1 MTTVHTAKELVV
13 TDADQLKALSD
24 DTRTKILQVLDDRT
38 ASAKQLSELL
48 DMSHGKIGH
57 HLKVLERHGFI
68 EVVETR
74 QVRAMTEKLYGPTF
88 DILRVDLAGTS
99 DTDRLA
105 FLFSQAAREAAP
117 ADRQPFDE
125 VGRLYSVRMPRER
138 AAEFSR
144 RLIELADEFAGAE
157 SEGPMFGFA
166 GSVYLAEMPGE
177 SA

>member
-1 MTTVHTAKELVV
+1 MTTVHTAREFVV

-24 DTRTKILQVLDDRT
+24 DTRTKILQVLDDRA

-48 DMSHGKIGH
+48 EMSHGKVGH
-57 HLKVLERHGFI
+57 HLKVLERHGFV

-74 QVRAMTEKLYGPTF
+74 QVRAMTEKLYGTTF
-88 DILRVDLAGTS
+88 DVLRVELGGAG
-99 DTDRLA
+99 DTDRLQ
-105 FLFSQAAREAAP
+105 FLFAQAGREAAP
-117 ADRQPFDE
+117 AERQPFDE
-125 VGRLYSVRMPRER
+125 VGRLYSVRMPEDR

-144 RLIELADEFAGAE
+144 RLVELADEFAAAE

-177 SA
+177 SS

>member
-1 MTTVHTAKELVV
+1 MTTVHTARELVV
-13 TDADQLKALSD
+13 TDAAQLKALSD
-24 DTRTKILQVLDDRT
+24 DTRTKILQVLDDRP

-48 DMSHGKIGH
+48 EMSHGRIGH
-57 HLKVLERHGFI
+57 HLKVLEKHGFV

-88 DILRVDLAGTS
+88 ERLRVELAGAS
-99 DTDRLA
+99 DTDRLG
-105 FLFSQAAREAAP
+105 FLFAQAAREAAP
-117 ADRQPFDE
+117 AARQPFEE
-125 VGRLYSVRMPRER
+125 VGRLYSVRMPQER

-144 RLIELADEFAGAE
+144 RLIELADEFGSVE

-177 SA
+177 TK